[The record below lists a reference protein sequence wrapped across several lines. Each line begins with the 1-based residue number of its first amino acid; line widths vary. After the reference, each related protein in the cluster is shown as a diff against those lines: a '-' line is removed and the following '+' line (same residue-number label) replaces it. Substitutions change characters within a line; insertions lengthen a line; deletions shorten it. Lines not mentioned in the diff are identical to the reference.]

1 MDLAAPVG
9 GDKGGRGGLQGHE
22 NRVRLVKLDSRK
34 GRSTHPAS
42 AAQSTPSKLCSADM
56 PLLGIEAVPGRPSS
70 AHFARFVVRF
80 LLQDLH
86 SGITSI
92 KGKLSDYAG
101 CGSLPASLERLLLGR
116 IEADIF
122 LPKEVLAGKLLTRS

>member
-1 MDLAAPVG
+1 
-9 GDKGGRGGLQGHE
+9 
-22 NRVRLVKLDSRK
+22 
-34 GRSTHPAS
+34 
-42 AAQSTPSKLCSADM
+42 M

-92 KGKLSDYAG
+92 KVKLSDYAG

-116 IEADIF
+116 IEADIIF
-122 LPKEVLAGKLLTRS
+122 FAQRSARWKALDEILEDPHTATPFWKQPRWLLRKRAVGPASA

>member
-1 MDLAAPVG
+1 
-9 GDKGGRGGLQGHE
+9 
-22 NRVRLVKLDSRK
+22 
-34 GRSTHPAS
+34 
-42 AAQSTPSKLCSADM
+42 M

-80 LLQDLH
+80 LLEDLH

-92 KGKLSDYAG
+92 KVKLSDYAG

-116 IEADIF
+116 IEADIIF
-122 LPKEVLAGKLLTRS
+122 LPKEVLAGKLLTSKS